1 MQPLAATVRIVGIG
15 IAEPIASRPRRSGCP
30 GSSAMSFAAATLK
43 ATGAIAVMCV
53 VLAASTIW
61 LVLSD
66 PVAVA
71 TAVNTGDLSSVY
83 TLVSST
89 LADMLRSVLRY
100 L

>member
-1 MQPLAATVRIVGIG
+1 MGL
-15 IAEPIASRPRRSGCP
+15 
-30 GSSAMSFAAATLK
+30 AAATLK
-43 ATGAIAVMCV
+43 ATGAVAVMCV

-83 TLVSST
+83 ALVSSA
-89 LADMLRSVLRY
+89 LADMLRSLLRY

>member
-1 MQPLAATVRIVGIG
+1 
-15 IAEPIASRPRRSGCP
+15 
-30 GSSAMSFAAATLK
+30 MSFAAATLK

>member
-1 MQPLAATVRIVGIG
+1 MTI
-15 IAEPIASRPRRSGCP
+15 
-30 GSSAMSFAAATLK
+30 AAATLK
-43 ATGAIAVMCV
+43 ASGAIAVMCV
-53 VLAASTIW
+53 FLAASTIW

-83 TLVSST
+83 ALVSHA
-89 LADMLRSVLRY
+89 LVDALRTMLRY